1 MIHEALT
8 HSYSDQVSEP
18 TCVQILQPGYKVGD
32 RILRPAR
39 VAVAE
44 PDIGGRD
51 EKEDDEPGVAAGQ
64 VPDDRA
70 TRDGTSSHG
79 ATADGDG

>member
-8 HSYSDQVSEP
+8 HSYSDTVSEP
-18 TCVQILQPGYKVGD
+18 TCVQVLQPGYKIGD

-44 PDIGGRD
+44 PGG
-51 EKEDDEPGVAAGQ
+51 ESDDESDDDTPGA
-64 VPDDRA
+64 
-70 TRDGTSSHG
+70 
-79 ATADGDG
+79 ADGAKKGQ